1 MLIRDMQKIGNKMF
15 ELRKKLGLTQA
26 DLAEKAGLS
35 DRTYADIERG
45 NVNMRI
51 ETLLRICDALH
62 VTPDAILTVEN
73 SSFQITQDEIMKKY
87 VACTEEDKLV
97 ALALMDVYLS
107 AILK

>member
-1 MLIRDMQKIGNKMF
+1 MF

-97 ALALMDVYLS
+97 VLALMDVYLS